1 MRHFILIIHLNIY
14 LYQSKVKIR
23 SSDNIS
29 LFADT
34 QRHADEAA
42 KAVKVTYKEQKPLIL
57 TIDEAIAAKSFFD
70 PQAKTLKKGDAAGR
84 VLSPLKMLMKLFFF
98 VYCMSA
104 G

>member
-1 MRHFILIIHLNIY
+1 MRNFILLIHLNIY
-14 LYQSKVKIR
+14 LYQSQVKIR

-29 LFADT
+29 MFADT

-70 PQAKTLKKGDAAGR
+70 PQAKPLKKGDAAGR
-84 VLSPLKMLMKLFFF
+84 VLSP
-98 VYCMSA
+98 
-104 G
+104 